1 MHGMPRCNEV
11 SVASLRKGVLVSVL
25 LLLTVMGDA
34 DVEAA
39 RDLDSRQGWICR
51 PSHGPLGHQSGQSRS
66 LTPSSVCES
75 WIHHGGDSCYSDDA
89 NVLSRLIFNEF

>member
-11 SVASLRKGVLVSVL
+11 SVASLIKGVLVSVL

-39 RDLDSRQGWICR
+39 RDLDSRQGWNCR

-66 LTPSSVCES
+66 LTPVQC
-75 WIHHGGDSCYSDDA
+75 A
-89 NVLSRLIFNEF
+89 SRGFIMGVTVVILMMLMF